1 MSKIGGEKIRA
12 YISEMLTNRKKR
24 KFQETIDLQIGL
36 KDYDPNKDKRFAGS
50 VKLPHIPRPHLK
62 VCVIADAAHI
72 DKCKKDGIDYIE
84 ADALSKKIDKTDKKA
99 KELKKWAGKY
109 KMLFVS
115 ESLIKQIPKLGGPFL
130 TRWGKFPI
138 VIKTTDDVKSKIDEN
153 LSSVKFQ
160 LKKVLCLGV
169 AIGHDGMTE
178 DQIRQNLIISI
189 NYLVSLLKKG
199 WNNVKSLYIRTT
211 MGKPVKI
218 F

>member
-1 MSKIGGEKIRA
+1 MSKIPNDKMRA
-12 YISEMLTNRKKR
+12 FIKEMLANRKER
-24 KFQETIDLQIGL
+24 KFTETIDLQIGL

-50 VKLPHIPRPHLK
+50 VKLPHVPRPHLK

-72 DKCKKDGIDYIE
+72 DKCKKDGIEYI
-84 ADALSKKIDKTDKKA
+84 DAETLKKKIDPADKKA

-109 KMLFVS
+109 KLIFAS
-115 ESLIKQIPKLGGPFL
+115 ESLVRQLPRLGGPQL
-130 TRWGKFPI
+130 TRWGKFPQ
-138 VIKTTDDVKSKIDEN
+138 VIGTNDDVKTKINDA
-153 LSSVKFQ
+153 LATVKFQ

-169 AIGHDGMTE
+169 AVGHVGMNE
-178 DQIRQNLIISI
+178 DQIRQNLAMSI

-199 WNNVKSLYIRTT
+199 WNNIKSLYIRST